1 MPRAGVTPDRVVE
14 TAVRIADAGGLASVT
29 LAGVASELGVRTPS
43 LYKHVEGLPAL
54 LRLVSVHAK
63 RELAA
68 VLGRAAVGRSRGDAL
83 RALAGAYR
91 DWARERPGL
100 YAAAQSAPAAGDAE
114 DESASAAVV
123 TVVFDA
129 LRGYG
134 DDEDLLV
141 DATRTLRA
149 GLHGFVALE
158 AAGGYALPRP
168 LDASMGW
175 WLDSLD
181 RALTESGAASQRRN

>member
-1 MPRAGVTPDRVVE
+1 VTPDRVVA
-14 TAVRIADAGGLASVT
+14 TAVALADAGGLGSLT
-29 LAGVASELGVRTPS
+29 LAAVATELGVRTPS
-43 LYKHVEGLPAL
+43 LYKHVDGLPAL

-63 RELAA
+63 QELAA
-68 VLGRAAVGRSRGDAL
+68 VLGGAAVGRSRGDAL

-181 RALTESGAASQRRN
+181 RALTEAGGASQRRN